1 MNCDYNMFFRTTARP
16 VKKETVETV
25 EGEEGDEGECGEQC
39 RNKLHYLGHPKV
51 ETSLLSLLPLLEVY
65 EYPGIYGL
73 VHGRITLL

>member
-1 MNCDYNMFFRTTARP
+1 MNCDYYMCFRTTATP

-51 ETSLLSLLPLLEVY
+51 ETLLP
-65 EYPGIYGL
+65 
-73 VHGRITLL
+73 